1 MKITALCMSST
12 IQRTA
17 VFERL
22 CVDEVNRSVRYRL
35 DASGK
40 AVNAARVLN
49 QLEKGCVTLICP
61 AGKENKAEF
70 SAMAKKDG
78 LKPVIIA
85 VPGRVR
91 ECCTLLDRESGRT
104 TELVMDEPDLA
115 GEADKKAV
123 LKAEKR
129 LISAVQKALKTSD
142 ALLFA
147 GTSPKIWAPD
157 LKTRICKTACNKG
170 RILLVDFWGKELL
183 NVLDECTP
191 AVIKI
196 NAKEFCGT
204 FGLSASCSDAELT
217 DAVCAK
223 SRELQN
229 CIVITRGK
237 DSTIASF
244 CGEAF
249 SHPVERVKAV
259 NPIGCGDS
267 FSSGFLYEYLKTS
280 FSHGGKPDIAAAL
293 AKGTYCAARNAECEK
308 VGTLYEV

>member
-49 QLEKGCVTLICP
+49 QLESGCVTLICP

-78 LKPVIIA
+78 LKPVIIS

-104 TELVMDEPDLA
+104 TELVMDEADLSS
-115 GEADKKAV
+115 EADKKAV
-123 LKAEKR
+123 SQAEKR
-129 LISAVQKALKTSD
+129 LMRAVQKALKSSD

-147 GTSPKIWAPD
+147 GTSPKIWRPD
-157 LKTRICKTACNKG
+157 LKTRICKAACDRG
-170 RILLVDFWGKELL
+170 ITLLVDFWGKELL
-183 NVLDECTP
+183 NVLGVCTP
-191 AVIKI
+191 EIIKI

-204 FGLSASCSDAELT
+204 FGLSASCGDSELT
-217 DAVCAK
+217 EAVCAK

-249 SHPVERVKAV
+249 CRPVERVKAV

-280 FSHGGKPDIAAAL
+280 FLHGGKPDIAAAL